1 MIVLDTDHISL
12 LQRESGPRF
21 ERLMDRLEQLP
32 PDGPPTISVISVEE
46 QMRGWMAVIAREKK
60 SRRQVPAYLE
70 LADLFRFYSNYTII
84 EFDEAAA
91 DRFDELRAAKIKIG
105 TMDLKIAAICLT
117 NRAKLVSANL
127 ADFTQVPGLAV
138 ENWAD

>member
-21 ERLMDRLEQLP
+21 ERLMGRLEQLP
-32 PDGPPTISVISVEE
+32 SDGPPTISVISVEE